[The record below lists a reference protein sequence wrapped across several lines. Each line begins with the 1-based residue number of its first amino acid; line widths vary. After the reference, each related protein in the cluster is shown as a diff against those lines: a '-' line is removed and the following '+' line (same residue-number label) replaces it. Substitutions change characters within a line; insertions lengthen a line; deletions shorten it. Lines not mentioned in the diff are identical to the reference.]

1 MNPQKCIENPGLI
14 SIGLVSGNRI
24 DIRSCSGN
32 GKPSLETQ
40 MLWNSKVTYRLILA
54 LHYRLLEAF
63 TGGRTSSHLRL
74 PVILS
79 ASWLDIAIV

>member
-1 MNPQKCIENPGLI
+1 MNPQKCIGNLGLI
-14 SIGLVSGNRI
+14 SLGLVPGNRI
-24 DIRSCSGN
+24 DIRSCSGY
-32 GKPSLETQ
+32 GKPSLKAE
-40 MLWNSKVTYRLILA
+40 MLWNSTVTYRLILA

-79 ASWLDIAIV
+79 AS

>member
-1 MNPQKCIENPGLI
+1 MNPQKCIGNPGLI
-14 SIGLVSGNRI
+14 SLGLVPGNRI
-24 DIRSCSGN
+24 DIRSCSGY
-32 GKPSLETQ
+32 GKPSLKTK

-79 ASWLDIAIV
+79 AS